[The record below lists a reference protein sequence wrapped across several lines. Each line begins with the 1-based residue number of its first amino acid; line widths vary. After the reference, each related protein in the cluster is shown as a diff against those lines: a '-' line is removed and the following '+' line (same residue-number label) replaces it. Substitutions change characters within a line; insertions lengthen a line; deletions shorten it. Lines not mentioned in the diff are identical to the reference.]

1 MPCISGFV
9 LGLGVFCMGLF
20 CTCIPLFIVASG
32 VFLMDEMPSTAVSFL
47 LFLAGYWGFL
57 GAQGKL
63 MAFGG

>member
-1 MPCISGFV
+1 
-9 LGLGVFCMGLF
+9 MGLF